1 MLIVRKVGLLCVNR
15 KGIVVVKMTV
25 RLAYFRGMAVV
36 VVVVDSLS
44 WPFLYR
50 NLSIEV
56 NGSSEYG
63 IFFLFFRLM
72 VVVRKVG

>member
-1 MLIVRKVGLLCVNR
+1 
-15 KGIVVVKMTV
+15 
-25 RLAYFRGMAVV
+25 MAVV